1 MTTIVKNIVQVNLT
15 QIGSVLTGRNE
26 LINDALRGL
35 NMEEVLK
42 EIVEQLKLIRISIS
56 GIGFTL
62 LLMLFFKNMHGK

>member
-1 MTTIVKNIVQVNLT
+1 MDIEDTNLLK
-15 QIGSVLTGRNE
+15 GN
-26 LINDALRGL
+26 NDALRGL